1 MKDPVTGIAIQR
13 FFLLASRKGCVV
25 CTSHLPCVNT
35 KQQRKILLYT
45 VPDLVS

>member
-1 MKDPVTGIAIQR
+1 MQDMTGVTIQR
-13 FFLLASRKGCVV
+13 FFLASRKGCVV
-25 CTSHLPCVNT
+25 CTSHLPCVST